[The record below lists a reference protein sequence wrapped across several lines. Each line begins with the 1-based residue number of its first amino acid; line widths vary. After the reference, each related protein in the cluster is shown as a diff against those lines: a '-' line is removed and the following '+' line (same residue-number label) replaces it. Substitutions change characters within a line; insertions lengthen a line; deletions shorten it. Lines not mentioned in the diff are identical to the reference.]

1 MSSKEREESYG
12 DRFGNTWYGI
22 FSYYLIQGFT
32 NPMVDKNHDEWISA
46 QEAFDYAKP
55 LTTRHMHKYNREQ
68 HPVMYDNYPGE
79 ISITRD

>member
-1 MSSKEREESYG
+1 MVIGLETHGMVSSVTILSKG
-12 DRFGNTWYGI
+12 
-22 FSYYLIQGFT
+22 LP